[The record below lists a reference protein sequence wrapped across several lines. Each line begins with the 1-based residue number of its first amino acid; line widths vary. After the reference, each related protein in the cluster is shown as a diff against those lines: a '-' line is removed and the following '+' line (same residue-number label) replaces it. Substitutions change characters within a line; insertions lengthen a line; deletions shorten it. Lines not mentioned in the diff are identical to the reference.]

1 LSLANLNRTVHLS
14 AYNRLIA
21 EEAILLK
28 KELQG

>member
-1 LSLANLNRTVHLS
+1 VHLS